1 MPTAAFRTYSNGGCW
16 PCENQGEAVNVPVN
30 LSPGTYPAGTVLGEL
45 TATPGTYRDYGSGHG
60 DGSAVAR
67 GILQYAVV
75 VDASGNYW
83 LGDTSGASEHGVPGP
98 KYANMWR
105 NGVFKTADL
114 VGWDATAFTTIGAK
128 IKTGTNIAGV
138 IVITAE

>member
-1 MPTAAFRTYSNGGCW
+1 MPTAAVRTFSGGGCW
-16 PCENQGEAVNVPVN
+16 PCENQGEAINVPVN
-30 LSPGTYPAGTVLGEL
+30 LAQGSYAAGTVLGEL
-45 TATPGTYRDYGSGHG
+45 SATPGTYAAYASGHA
-60 DGSAVAR
+60 DGSQVAR

-83 LGDTSGASEHGVPGP
+83 LGDTSGASDQGVPGP
-98 KYANMWR
+98 KYGNMWR
-105 NGVFKTADL
+105 NGVFKTSDL
-114 VGWDATAFTTIGAK
+114 VGWDATAFSTIGAK